1 MNLASES
8 LIISDKIHKN
18 NYFID
23 NDSISGEVVINLE
36 KFGIKEF
43 EHSSITI
50 ELNGMMSTEGYRS
63 ELININ
69 KVIQSTGT
77 LTKNSNFGFNFKEVN
92 FPYPTFKGNL
102 AEIKY
107 SLKASI
113 TKNFLNLAAHNEKEI
128 VIISLE
134 NERKKNVNVKITSEM
149 ISDTFSS
156 IISHIN
162 NNEYIKGNLIIKEI
176 YNLKNQNRGNYENVE
191 IECINVHLKMR
202 EILISKIF

>member
-1 MNLASES
+1 M
-8 LIISDKIHKN
+8 IISDKIHKN

-69 KVIQSTGT
+69 KVIQSSGT

-113 TKNFLNLAAHNEKEI
+113 TKNFLNLAAHHEKEI
-128 VIISLE
+128 VVISLE

-162 NNEYIKGNLIIKEI
+162 NNEYIKGNVTIKEI
-176 YNLKNQNRGNYENVE
+176 YNSKNRGNYENLE
-191 IECINVHLKMR
+191 IECINVNLKMR
-202 EILISKIF
+202 EILISKDF